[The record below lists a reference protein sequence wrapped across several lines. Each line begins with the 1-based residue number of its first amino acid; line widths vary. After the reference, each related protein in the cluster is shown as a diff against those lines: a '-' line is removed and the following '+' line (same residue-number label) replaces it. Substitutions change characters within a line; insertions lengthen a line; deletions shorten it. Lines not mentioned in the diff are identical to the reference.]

1 MPEVR
6 LIDDK
11 GEQVG
16 ITPIKEALAKAEN
29 VGLDLIEISP
39 NAKPPVCKILDYDK
53 YRYAEHKRQAEA
65 LKKQRKNKT
74 SLKELKYSVRIE
86 EADYQVRLRNLIRFL
101 EHGDKVK
108 VSLRFRGREMAHQ
121 ELGAQILERIITDAE
136 PYGDVD
142 SKPKLEGRQMVMIIS
157 PTKKTKE

>member
-1 MPEVR
+1 M
-6 LIDDK
+6 
-11 GEQVG
+11 
-16 ITPIKEALAKAEN
+16 AEDA
-29 VGLDLIEISP
+29 GLDLVEISP
-39 NAKPPVCKILDYDK
+39 NAKPPVCKILDFDK
-53 YRYAEHKRQAEA
+53 YRYEEHKRKAEA

-101 EHGDKVK
+101 ESGDKVK

-121 ELGAQILERIITDAE
+121 QLGSQMMDRIIADAE

-142 SKPKLEGRQMVMIIS
+142 SRPKLEGRQMVMIIS
-157 PTKKTKE
+157 PTKKTQTS

>member
-1 MPEVR
+1 M
-6 LIDDK
+6 
-11 GEQVG
+11 
-16 ITPIKEALAKAEN
+16 
-29 VGLDLIEISP
+29 
-39 NAKPPVCKILDYDK
+39 
-53 YRYAEHKRQAEA
+53 
-65 LKKQRKNKT
+65 
-74 SLKELKYSVRIE
+74 KYSVRIE